1 MHSDNKIQPYPKP
14 SPRSKKRKDRAD
26 RPPKKER
33 RAKTKKAAK
42 FVDIEEM
49 LDESDG
55 NESDLY
61 QNMTRQR
68 HLDSNIAEDEKS
80 LQFNLTDPG
89 KSKFSEQQNV
99 PLSFVVPPPPPPRE
113 PSGPQPPPEPPRRER
128 TSKRQLN
135 SNIKTKKMAER
146 PQRNRKRM
154 FEQNTYQTE

>member
-1 MHSDNKIQPYPKP
+1 MHSDNKIQPFPKP

-26 RPPKKER
+26 KPPKKER

-55 NESDLY
+55 DESELY
-61 QNMTRQR
+61 QNMSRQR
-68 HLDSNIAEDEKS
+68 HLNSNIAEDEKS

-99 PLSFVVPPPPPPRE
+99 PLSFVVPPPPRG
-113 PSGPQPPPEPPRRER
+113 PSGPQPPPEPPRKEKA
-128 TSKRQLN
+128 SKRQLN
-135 SNIKTKKMAER
+135 SNIKTKKMTEK

>member
-1 MHSDNKIQPYPKP
+1 
-14 SPRSKKRKDRAD
+14 
-26 RPPKKER
+26 
-33 RAKTKKAAK
+33 
-42 FVDIEEM
+42 M

-99 PLSFVVPPPPPPRE
+99 PLSFVVPPPPRE